1 MLKMQVRGSR
11 RGGRS
16 QTSTKCLQLCHL
28 VQKDAAEVFF
38 IAVKVFV

>member
-28 VQKDAAEVFF
+28 DAAEVFF